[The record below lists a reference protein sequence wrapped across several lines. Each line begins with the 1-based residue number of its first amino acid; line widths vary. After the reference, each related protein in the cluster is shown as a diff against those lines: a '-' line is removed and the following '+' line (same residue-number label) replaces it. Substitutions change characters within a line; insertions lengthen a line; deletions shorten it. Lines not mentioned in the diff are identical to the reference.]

1 MIDWFGWKTKKKLD
15 HSMDLFE
22 DSVSLVFQ
30 AALLL
35 VTKKK
40 LAKAPKL
47 TPWKIELGMTC
58 VTHPLFE
65 CKFY

>member
-15 HSMDLFE
+15 HSMDHFE
-22 DSVSLVFQ
+22 NSVSLVSQ

-40 LAKAPKL
+40 QANAPKL
-47 TPWKIELGMTC
+47 TPWKIELGIIC
-58 VTHPLFE
+58 VAHPLFE
-65 CKFY
+65 CNFY